1 MIDVHPPTEPVHG
14 WRDFLVHLITIT
26 IGLVIALSLEGCV
39 EWQHHR
45 HLVREAEASLQGEIK
60 TNAGNIAGALDDVRK
75 EQASLK
81 GDIEILQRIIAN
93 PKVKNYENFTVG
105 LRVRTFE
112 DVSWKTAQST
122 GAVGYMPYEQ
132 AHEYA
137 NLYSQQDEIYVAE
150 QQAVRDTV
158 VAVAPIIDLKKGAVN
173 PGAEESVRIKNNFEV
188 LQAQMMYLQSKIE
201 GLDGA
206 FKTFLAA
213 HPE

>member
-1 MIDVHPPTEPVHG
+1 
-14 WRDFLVHLITIT
+14 
-26 IGLVIALSLEGCV
+26 
-39 EWQHHR
+39 
-45 HLVREAEASLQGEIK
+45 
-60 TNAGNIAGALDDVRK
+60 
-75 EQASLK
+75 
-81 GDIEILQRIIAN
+81 
-93 PKVKNYENFTVG
+93 
-105 LRVRTFE
+105 
-112 DVSWKTAQST
+112 
-122 GAVGYMPYEQ
+122 MPYEQ